1 MVRRPG
7 ARRPGSEPRA
17 GGSGPKRSGATRL
30 GPVPF
35 PPVTQTPGGRNT
47 NEGPVTPEV
56 VESDS
61 ESGATADNEASE
73 QVARPTKLIRIAA
86 MVRALLDE
94 ARRAPLDDAGRRSL
108 KEIHER
114 SIHEL
119 QDLLS
124 PDLRQELADVTLP
137 FSSETPS
144 ESELR
149 IAQAQLVGWLEG
161 LFHGIQATLFTQQVQ
176 AQRQFEDMRGRRS
189 LDPSGGAPGE
199 RTPGAYL

>member
-1 MVRRPG
+1 MQPG
-7 ARRPGSEPRA
+7 PDYS
-17 GGSGPKRSGATRL
+17 SGAD
-30 GPVPF
+30 
-35 PPVTQTPGGRNT
+35 NSSA
-47 NEGPVTPEV
+47 GPVTPEV
-56 VESDS
+56 VDVPMLLPEGSDD
-61 ESGATADNEASE
+61 GTE

-119 QDLLS
+119 QEILS
-124 PDLRQELADVTLP
+124 PDLCQELSDVTLP
-137 FSSETPS
+137 FSSDTPS

-189 LDPSGGAPGE
+189 LDAGTGAGE
-199 RTPGAYL
+199 RIPGAYL